1 MKEFVITE
9 AKVETAVLVGL
20 ITPQQNEKKTEE
32 YLNELEFLAET
43 AGAKVIK
50 RYTQKVN
57 GPSSVTYLGS
67 GKLEEIAQF
76 IKDKQDEVDAYWEEQ
91 IALGNPYQ
99 ASIVTG
105 TKARHGDDYTEH
117 PSALF
122 QEVFRSLSER
132 KQDSRHPIRQG
143 LPTVPYRSQWPG
155 RVHTRNRSMFSSC
168 VLLLMI
174 KSLRAP

>member
-9 AKVETAVLVGL
+9 AKVETAILVAL
-20 ITPQQNEKKTEE
+20 ITPQQNERKTTE
-32 YLNELEFLAET
+32 YLDELEFLAET

-57 GPSSVTYLGS
+57 GPSSVTYLGT

-99 ASIVTG
+99 QTIVTG
-105 TKARHGDDYTEH
+105 TKARHGDEYMEEEDDSYFVNDDEDEYRNTK
-117 PSALF
+117 S
-122 QEVFRSLSER
+122 R
-132 KQDSRHPIRQG
+132 KQRKLEKLLAKQKA
-143 LPTVPYRSQWPG
+143 QMQKEQAKKNG
-155 RVHTRNRSMFSSC
+155 RR
-168 VLLLMI
+168 
-174 KSLRAP
+174 